1 MRKKEVKT
9 CGRAF
14 TRRIKSKKKK
24 KRLIT
29 YAKLVPPHRQS
40 LGAVVDLW
48 KYFVRSADEC
58 EPFVFLRFLPCSPF
72 PPRPAPTRPSSY
84 SSYSSSGSPLI
95 VRCEGYRRL
104 FINWRIYKHAKITRN
119 FFHSSLFF
127 FFWLFVSKGYIP
139 SFFSF
144 SARLPQSFSR
154 LGFLVNACFSPLWKA
169 FT

>member
-1 MRKKEVKT
+1 MGTTRGDDRISKVSDGTRTTNRPATVHIRVSSMRKKEVKT

-84 SSYSSSGSPLI
+84 SSSSYSSSSGSPLI

-104 FINWRIYKHAKITRN
+104 FIN
-119 FFHSSLFF
+119 
-127 FFWLFVSKGYIP
+127 
-139 SFFSF
+139 
-144 SARLPQSFSR
+144 
-154 LGFLVNACFSPLWKA
+154 
-169 FT
+169 